1 MCRIILMDKL
11 FFLTLTHFVTDF
23 ILQGWGIGQNKRM
36 FNKYMLL
43 HVFITSLSFS
53 TVLLFFETDYHKVII
68 SFLIIL
74 VSHLT
79 IDVLRQEVIIKNK
92 INTDRRMYWIL
103 LGLDQILHVL
113 FIYLSIKVF

>member
-1 MCRIILMDKL
+1 MDKL
-11 FFLTLTHFVTDF
+11 FLLTITHFVTDI
-23 ILQGWGIGQNKRM
+23 ILHSWGIEQNTKM

-53 TVLLFFETDYHKVII
+53 VVLLFFETDYNKVII

-74 VSHLT
+74 ISHLT

-92 INTDRRMYWIL
+92 INTDQRMYWIL
-103 LGLDQILHVL
+103 LGLDQILHVS
-113 FIYLSIKVF
+113 FIYLSIKIF